1 MRTWDQSP
9 TSAEHALF
17 EQMRPLFIALGDAD
31 RQDILLHLTGHVR
44 LNVGELTSLTEL
56 SRPTVSYHLKV
67 LKDVGLVYEEKE
79 GVKRYYQPTFSRYI
93 EPMRRLIDCAEKIER
108 NGGRYGR

>member
-1 MRTWDQSP
+1 MTAWDHSVLP
-9 TSAEHALF
+9 KEHALF
-17 EQMRPLFIALGDAD
+17 EQMRPLFIALGDSD
-31 RQDILLHLTGHVR
+31 RQDILLYLTGRAR

-79 GVKRYYQPTFSRYI
+79 GVKRYYQPTFRKYI
-93 EPMRRLIDCAEKIER
+93 EPMRQLIDCAEKIER
-108 NGGRYGR
+108 SGGTYGK